1 MTDIT
6 QDASTDFLEPRRG
19 IVERAWEWAR
29 INLFN
34 SVLNSILTLII
45 AALIARIAI
54 PLFNWA
60 VVDATF
66 SAPNDTACKAAGG
79 ACWAFIADWGK
90 FLLFGRFPEDQR
102 WRPTL
107 VIVIFVA
114 MMLASSRARL
124 GGKALVAMW
133 LAGVVVS
140 VALMFGGFL
149 GMPFVET
156 ELWNGVPLNL
166 LLTVG
171 GCGFAFP
178 VAILAAL
185 GRRSR
190 MPAIRWLSIA
200 YIELIRGVPLITVLF
215 MATVMVPLFLPTGV
229 TIAKLWRAEV
239 AFTLFF
245 GAYLAEAV
253 RGGLQVIPRGQYEAA
268 DALGLGYWRK
278 TLLVIL
284 PQALSISIPSLV
296 NTSISALKDTVL
308 ITVVGIFDVLGDVN
322 NAMNAPEWRS
332 AYWEGYSFVALLFF
346 AACFYMSRY
355 SQRLERSLSR
365 ARPGGRRR

>member
-6 QDASTDFLEPRRG
+6 HDVSSDFVEPRRG
-19 IVERAWEWAR
+19 LVEKASEWAR
-29 INLFN
+29 TNLFN
-34 SVLNSILTLII
+34 SVLNSLLTLVI
-45 AALIARIAI
+45 AYGLVRLAI

-60 VVDATF
+60 IVDATF
-66 SAPNDTACKAAGG
+66 SAPNDTVCKAKGG
-79 ACWAFIADWGK
+79 ACWAFIADWAN
-90 FLLFGRFPEDQR
+90 FLLFGRFPAPER
-102 WRPTL
+102 WRPAL
-107 VIVIFVA
+107 VIAIFVA
-114 MMLASSRARL
+114 LMLVSSRARL
-124 GGKALVAMW
+124 SGKALLGMW
-133 LAGVVVS
+133 AAGVAVS
-140 VALMFGGFL
+140 IALMFGGFL
-149 GMPFVET
+149 GMEYVET
-156 ELWNGVPLNL
+156 DLWNGIPLNL
-166 LLTVG
+166 LLTIG
-171 GCGFAFP
+171 GCGVAFP

-190 MPAIRWLSIA
+190 MPAIRWISIG

-215 MATVMVPLFLPTGV
+215 MATVMVPLFLPSGV

-245 GAYLAEAV
+245 GAYLAEAI

-278 TLLVIL
+278 TWLVIL
-284 PQALSISIPSLV
+284 PQALTISIPSLV
-296 NTSISALKDTVL
+296 NTSISAFKDTVL

-332 AYWEGYSFVALLFF
+332 AYWEGYSFVALIFF
-346 AACFYMSRY
+346 AVCFYMSRY

-365 ARPGGRRR
+365 ARPGPRRN

>member
-6 QDASTDFLEPRRG
+6 HDDSGDLIGVRRG
-19 IVERAWEWAR
+19 LVEKAWEWAR
-29 INLFN
+29 ANLFN
-34 SVLNSILTLII
+34 SIFNSLLTLVMAYAIVR
-45 AALIARIAI
+45 LAI
-54 PLFNWA
+54 PFLNWA
-60 VVDATF
+60 ILDATF
-66 SAPNDTACKAAGG
+66 SAPNDAACKARGG
-79 ACWAFIADWGK
+79 ACWAFIADWGQ
-90 FLLFGRFPEDQR
+90 FLLFGRFPDYAR
-102 WRPTL
+102 WRPAL
-107 VIVIFVA
+107 VIAIFVA
-114 MMLASSRARL
+114 MMLATSRAGL
-124 GGKALVAMW
+124 GGKSLLGMWGAGIAL
-133 LAGVVVS
+133 S
-140 VALMFGGFL
+140 VALMSGGFL
-149 GMPFVET
+149 GMEYVET
-156 ELWNGVPLNL
+156 DLWNGVPLNL
-166 LLTVG
+166 LLAVG
-171 GCGFAFP
+171 GCGVGFP

-278 TLLVIL
+278 TSLVIL
-284 PQALSISIPSLV
+284 PQALAISIPSLV
-296 NTSISALKDTVL
+296 NTSISAFKDTVL
-308 ITVVGIFDVLGDVN
+308 ITVVGIFDVLGDIN

-332 AYWEGYSFVALLFF
+332 AYWEGYSFVALIFF
-346 AACFYMSRY
+346 AVCFYMSRY

-365 ARPGGRRR
+365 ARPGPGRR

>member
-6 QDASTDFLEPRRG
+6 HDTATDLLEPRRG
-19 IVERAWEWAR
+19 LAEKAWEWVR
-29 INLFN
+29 TNLFN
-34 SVLNSILTLII
+34 SIFNSLLTLAI
-45 AALIARIAI
+45 AYVIVRLAI

-60 VVDATF
+60 IVDATF
-66 SAPNDTACKAAGG
+66 SAPNDTACKARGG
-79 ACWAFIADWGK
+79 ACWAFIADWAN
-90 FLLFGRFPEDQR
+90 FLLFGRFPAPER
-102 WRPTL
+102 WRPAL

-114 MMLASSRARL
+114 LMLVSSRARL
-124 GGKALVAMW
+124 GGKALLGMW
-133 LAGVVVS
+133 AAGVVVS
-140 VALMFGGFL
+140 VMLMFGGFL
-149 GMPFVET
+149 GMEYVET

-166 LLTVG
+166 LLTIG

-178 VAILAAL
+178 VAIFAAL

-245 GAYLAEAV
+245 GAYLAEAI

-278 TLLVIL
+278 TWLVIL
-284 PQALSISIPSLV
+284 PQALTISIPSLV
-296 NTSISALKDTVL
+296 NTSISAFKDTVL
-308 ITVVGIFDVLGDVN
+308 ITIVGIFDVLGDIN

-332 AYWEGYSFVALLFF
+332 AYWEGYSFAAVLFF
-346 AACFYMSRY
+346 AICFYMSRY

-365 ARPGGRRR
+365 ARPGPRRR

>member
-6 QDASTDFLEPRRG
+6 HDTTDLIEPRRG
-19 IVERAWEWAR
+19 IVEKGWEWAR
-29 INLFN
+29 ANLFN
-34 SVLNSILTLII
+34 SIFNSILTL
-45 AALIARIAI
+45 LITGFIVWLAV

-60 VVDATF
+60 VLDATY
-66 SAPNDTACKAAGG
+66 SAPNDAACKARGG
-79 ACWAFIADWGK
+79 ACWAFIADWYK
-90 FLLFGRFPEDQR
+90 FLLFGRFPEVSR
-102 WRPTL
+102 WRPAL
-107 VIVIFVA
+107 VILIFVA
-114 MMLASSRARL
+114 MMLLSSQARL
-124 GGKALVAMW
+124 KGKHLLTMW
-133 LAGVVVS
+133 AGGVVIS

-149 GMPFVET
+149 GMPYVET

-171 GCGFAFP
+171 GCGLAFP
-178 VAILAAL
+178 VAIFAAL

-215 MATVMVPLFLPTGV
+215 MATVMVPLFLPTGM

-245 GAYLAEAV
+245 GAYLAEAI

-278 TLLVIL
+278 TWLVIL

-296 NTSISALKDTVL
+296 NTSISAFKDTVL

-346 AACFYMSRY
+346 AVCFYMSRY

-365 ARPGGRRR
+365 ARPGRR

>member
-6 QDASTDFLEPRRG
+6 QDTSTTLFVTRRG
-19 IVERAWEWAR
+19 AVERSWDWAR
-29 INLFN
+29 ANLFN
-34 SVLNSILTLII
+34 SIFNTVLTAVIALLIVR
-45 AALIARIAI
+45 LAI

-60 VVDATF
+60 IVDATF
-66 SAPNDTACKAAGG
+66 WAPNDTACKARGG
-79 ACWAFIADWGK
+79 ACWAFIADWVN
-90 FLLFGRFPEDQR
+90 FLLFGRFPKLER
-102 WRPTL
+102 WRPAL

-114 MMLASSRARL
+114 MMLVSSRVRL
-124 GGKALVAMW
+124 GGKALLGMW
-133 LAGVVVS
+133 AAGVAVS
-140 VALMFGGFL
+140 IALMFGGFL
-149 GMPFVET
+149 GVEYVET

-166 LLTVG
+166 LLTIG

-190 MPAIRWLSIA
+190 MPAIRWISIA

-245 GAYLAEAV
+245 GAYLAEAI

-268 DALGLGYWRK
+268 DSLGLGYW
-278 TLLVIL
+278 
-284 PQALSISIPSLV
+284 
-296 NTSISALKDTVL
+296 
-308 ITVVGIFDVLGDVN
+308 
-322 NAMNAPEWRS
+322 
-332 AYWEGYSFVALLFF
+332 
-346 AACFYMSRY
+346 
-355 SQRLERSLSR
+355 
-365 ARPGGRRR
+365 ARRGSSSCRRRSPSRSRRWSTPASAPSRTRS

>member
-6 QDASTDFLEPRRG
+6 HDDSADLIGARRG
-19 IVERAWEWAR
+19 LLERSWEWAHA
-29 INLFN
+29 NLFN
-34 SVLNSILTLII
+34 SVFNSILTLVI
-45 AALIARIAI
+45 AALIVRLAV

-66 SAPNDTACKAAGG
+66 SAPNDAVCKARGG
-79 ACWAFIADWGK
+79 ACWAFIADWGN
-90 FLLFGRFPEDQR
+90 FLLFGRFPATAR
-102 WRPTL
+102 WRPAL
-107 VIVIFVA
+107 VILIFVG
-114 MMLASSRARL
+114 MMLASSRA
-124 GGKALVAMW
+124 GHTGKTLLAMW
-133 LAGVVVS
+133 VAGVAIS
-140 VALMFGGFL
+140 IALMFGGFL
-149 GMPFVET
+149 GMEYVET

-171 GCGFAFP
+171 GCGLAFP
-178 VAILAAL
+178 VAIFAAL

-190 MPAIRWLSIA
+190 LPAIRWLSIA

-229 TIAKLWRAEV
+229 TIAKIWRAEV

-245 GAYLAEAV
+245 GAYLAEAI

-278 TLLVIL
+278 TWLVIL
-284 PQALSISIPSLV
+284 PQALAISIPSLV

-308 ITVVGIFDVLGDVN
+308 ITVVGIFDVLGDIN

-332 AYWEGYSFVALLFF
+332 AYWEGYSFAAVLFF

-355 SQRLERSLSR
+355 SQRLERSLSGV
-365 ARPGGRRR
+365 RPGPRR

>member
-1 MTDIT
+1 MTDIAQGT
-6 QDASTDFLEPRRG
+6 SADFFEPRRG

-29 INLFN
+29 ANLFN
-34 SVLNSILTLII
+34 SVFNSILTLII
-45 AALIARIAI
+45 AYFIVRLAI

-66 SAPNDTACKAAGG
+66 SAPNDAACKAAGG

-102 WRPTL
+102 WRPAL
-107 VIVIFVA
+107 VIAVFVA
-114 MMLASSRARL
+114 MMLVSSRARL
-124 GGKALVAMW
+124 GGRILLGMW
-133 LAGVVVS
+133 AAGVVVS
-140 VALMFGGFL
+140 VALMSGGFL
-149 GMPFVET
+149 GLPYVET

-278 TLLVIL
+278 TLLIIL

-322 NAMNAPEWRS
+322 NAVNAPEWRN

-365 ARPGGRRR
+365 ARPGARRR

>member
-6 QDASTDFLEPRRG
+6 HGGTGDLIEPRRG
-19 IVERAWEWAR
+19 IVEKGWEWAR
-29 INLFN
+29 ANLFN
-34 SVLNSILTLII
+34 SIFNSLLTLVI
-45 AALIARIAI
+45 AFLIVWLAV

-60 VVDATF
+60 IRDATF

-90 FLLFGRFPEDQR
+90 FLLFGRFPEAER
-102 WRPTL
+102 WRPAL
-107 VIVIFVA
+107 VILIFVA
-114 MMLASSRARL
+114 NALASSRMRL
-124 GGKALVAMW
+124 GGKGL
-133 LAGVVVS
+133 LAIWVGGVVVS

-149 GMPFVET
+149 GMEYVET

-171 GCGFAFP
+171 GCGLAFP
-178 VAILAAL
+178 VAIFAAL

-190 MPAIRWLSIA
+190 LPAIRWLSIA

-215 MATVMVPLFLPTGV
+215 MATVMVPLFLPTGM

-245 GAYLAEAV
+245 GAYLAEAI
-253 RGGLQVIPRGQYEAA
+253 RGGLQVIPRGQFEAA

-278 TLLVIL
+278 TWLVVL
-284 PQALSISIPSLV
+284 PQALSISIPALV

-365 ARPGGRRR
+365 ARPGPGRR

>member
-6 QDASTDFLEPRRG
+6 QGVAAELLEPRRG

-29 INLFN
+29 ANLFN
-34 SVLNSILTLII
+34 SVLNSILTIVITGFIVRL
-45 AALIARIAI
+45 AV
-54 PLFNWA
+54 PFFNWA
-60 VVDATF
+60 IRDATF

-79 ACWAFIADWGK
+79 ACWAFLADWGK

-102 WRPTL
+102 WRPAL

-114 MMLASSRARL
+114 MMLVSSRAHVKA
-124 GGKALVAMW
+124 KALLVLW
-133 LAGVVVS
+133 AGAVVVS
-140 VALMFGGFL
+140 IALMFGGFL
-149 GMPFVET
+149 GMSYVET

-166 LLTVG
+166 LLTIG

-215 MATVMVPLFLPTGV
+215 MAIVMVPLFLPTGV

-245 GAYLAEAV
+245 GAYLAEAI

-278 TLLVIL
+278 TWLIIL

-332 AYWEGYSFVALLFF
+332 AYWEGYSFAAVLFF
-346 AACFYMSRY
+346 AICFYMSRY

-365 ARPGGRRR
+365 VRPGPRRR

>member
-1 MTDIT
+1 MADIT
-6 QDASTDFLEPRRG
+6 HDDSADFVPARRG
-19 IVERAWEWAR
+19 IVEKAWEWAR
-29 INLFN
+29 SNLFN
-34 SVLNSILTLII
+34 SLFNSLLTLVI
-45 AALIARIAI
+45 AYAIVRLAL

-60 VVDATF
+60 ILDATF
-66 SAPNDTACKAAGG
+66 SAPNDAACKARGG

-90 FLLFGRFPEDQR
+90 FLLFGRFPEDSR
-102 WRPTL
+102 WRPGL
-107 VIVIFVA
+107 VIAIFVA
-114 MMLASSRARL
+114 MMLATSQARPSGRAL
-124 GGKALVAMW
+124 MGMW
-133 LAGVVVS
+133 IAGVSAS

-149 GMPFVET
+149 GMEYVET

-171 GCGFAFP
+171 GCGLAFP
-178 VAILAAL
+178 VAIFAAL

-190 MPAIRWLSIA
+190 LPAIRWLSIA

-215 MATVMVPLFLPTGV
+215 MATVMVPLFLTTGV

-245 GAYLAEAV
+245 GAYLAEAI

-278 TLLVIL
+278 TWLVVL
-284 PQALSISIPSLV
+284 PQALTISIPSLV

-308 ITVVGIFDVLGDVN
+308 ITVVGIFDVLGDIN

-332 AYWEGYSFVALLFF
+332 AYWEGYSFVAMLFF
-346 AACFYMSRY
+346 AVCFYMSRY

-365 ARPGGRRR
+365 AGPGPRR

>member
-6 QDASTDFLEPRRG
+6 HDASADLLGSRRSLTEK
-19 IVERAWEWAR
+19 VWEWAR
-29 INLFN
+29 ANLFN
-34 SVLNSILTLII
+34 SIFNSLLTLVI
-45 AALIARIAI
+45 AYVIVRVAI
-54 PLFNWA
+54 PLLNWA
-60 VVDATF
+60 IVDATF
-66 SAPNDTACKAAGG
+66 SAPNDTACKAKGG
-79 ACWAFIADWGK
+79 ACWAFIADWIN
-90 FLLFGRFPEDQR
+90 FLLFGRFPAPER
-102 WRPTL
+102 WRPGL
-107 VIVIFVA
+107 VILIFVG

-124 GGKALVAMW
+124 DGKALLGMW
-133 LAGVVVS
+133 AAGVVVS
-140 VALMFGGFL
+140 IALMFGGFL
-149 GMPFVET
+149 GMEYVET

-178 VAILAAL
+178 VAIFAAL

-190 MPAIRWLSIA
+190 LPAIRWLSIA

-245 GAYLAEAV
+245 GAYLAEAI

-278 TLLVIL
+278 TWLIIL
-284 PQALSISIPSLV
+284 PQALTISIPALV
-296 NTSISALKDTVL
+296 NTSISAFKDTVL
-308 ITVVGIFDVLGDVN
+308 ITVVGIFDVLGDLN
-322 NAMNAPEWRS
+322 NAVNAPEWRS
-332 AYWEGYSFVALLFF
+332 AYWEGYSFVAVLFF
-346 AACFYMSRY
+346 AICFYMSRY

-365 ARPGGRRR
+365 ARPGPRRR

>member
-6 QDASTDFLEPRRG
+6 HGASADLIEPRRG
-19 IVERAWEWAR
+19 IVEKSWEWAR
-29 INLFN
+29 VNLFN
-34 SVLNSILTLII
+34 SIFNSVLTLVI
-45 AALIARIAI
+45 AYAIVRLAI
-54 PLFNWA
+54 PLLNWA
-60 VVDATF
+60 IVDATF
-66 SAPNDTACKAAGG
+66 SAPNDAACKARGG
-79 ACWAFIADWGK
+79 ACWAFIGDWWK
-90 FLLFGRFPEDQR
+90 FLLFGRFPEESR
-102 WRPTL
+102 WRPAL

-114 MMLASSRARL
+114 MMLVSSRARL
-124 GGKALVAMW
+124 GGKALLGMW
-133 LAGVVVS
+133 AGGVVVS
-140 VALMFGGFL
+140 IALMFGGFL
-149 GMPFVET
+149 GMAYVET

-166 LLTVG
+166 LLTIG

-178 VAILAAL
+178 VAIFAAL

-190 MPAIRWLSIA
+190 MPAIRWISIG

-245 GAYLAEAV
+245 GAYLAEAI

-278 TLLVIL
+278 TWLVVL
-284 PQALSISIPSLV
+284 PQALAISIPSLV
-296 NTSISALKDTVL
+296 NTSISAFKDTVL
-308 ITVVGIFDVLGDVN
+308 ITIVGIFDVLGDVN

-332 AYWEGYSFVALLFF
+332 AYWEGYSFVAVLFF
-346 AACFYMSRY
+346 AVCFYMSRY

-365 ARPGGRRR
+365 ARPGPRRR